1 MEFCHTGTSHSEI
14 NCLLCCVLHR
24 PRRCEPG
31 RRMASGLELLVTLV
45 FQVEGLLAWRSL
57 PFACPWMDFKVSV
70 TFYMDSDRNLCK
82 ICVIINVCILR
93 RWLTFSDSSLRIFQ
107 ILPPFSPFSEWHH
120 AVSKDFRF
128 SLTLSTQPLN
138 QAHSSFLL
146 QWVAVCN
153 KLIISIKD

>member
-31 RRMASGLELLVTLV
+31 RRMASGLERLVTLV

-107 ILPPFSPFSEWHH
+107 IL
-120 AVSKDFRF
+120 
-128 SLTLSTQPLN
+128 L
-138 QAHSSFLL
+138 SSFCEGKRLWTL
-146 QWVAVCN
+146 GLVRVRCVVLGPVAILMGSAQVG
-153 KLIISIKD
+153 